1 MKVRLI
7 AAMAGLALAAMALP
21 LAAHHSF
28 SAEYDSAKVLNIRG
42 KFIKFEW
49 TNPHSWA
56 YVEVTQKDGTK
67 TIWRGETLPV
77 NLLYRNGWTREMTEA
92 LVGKTVT
99 ITGPAAK
106 DGSPHLFAQQVQAD
120 GQAVLQMSGPP
131 PSN

>member
-1 MKVRLI
+1 MKVKVVIAMALI
-7 AAMAGLALAAMALP
+7 AALALP

-28 SAEYDSAKVLNIRG
+28 SAEYDSNKVVNIRG

-67 TIWRGETLPV
+67 LIWKGETLPV

-99 ITGPAAK
+99 IRGPAAK
-106 DGSPHLFAQQVQAD
+106 DGSPHLFAQDVQAD
-120 GQAVLQMSGPP
+120 GQAVLTMSGPP
-131 PSN
+131 PTN